1 MNEKTDRHIIDILF
15 VISLFALFV
24 LSAVFLISIGAG
36 IYSKTMYNM
45 NANFDSRTAVAYIN
59 EKVHQSDNSGN
70 VRIGDF
76 DGCESIIITT
86 FVNDLEYNTYIYE
99 IDGTIKELTVRKDIT
114 LSPAAGSKILDVKEF
129 SLDSISDTLFK
140 CNVNIDGNE
149 NYSFYVS
156 INSGGDHNGQ

>member
-59 EKVHQSDNSGN
+59 EKMEKAQGKKTAS
-70 VRIGDF
+70 
-76 DGCESIIITT
+76 
-86 FVNDLEYNTYIYE
+86 
-99 IDGTIKELTVRKDIT
+99 DIT
-114 LSPAAGSKILDVKEF
+114 D
-129 SLDSISDTLFK
+129 DSIREFLRRNSNNEQEGEREYEGEFENIY
-140 CNVNIDGNE
+140 NVD
-149 NYSFYVS
+149 
-156 INSGGDHNGQ
+156 